1 MVPLKVQL
9 TEADLEFIEG
19 ACSTLNYRSRS
30 EYLREAIQKKIET
43 DRARI
48 RELRRQEAMKAY
60 GHGRLEDSFEAIAGE
75 DFEDR

>member
-1 MVPLKVQL
+1 LA
-9 TEADLEFIEG
+9 EADLEFIEQ

-30 EYLREAIQKKIET
+30 EYLREAVQTKIEA

-60 GHGRLEDSFEAIAGE
+60 GLGPLEDAFETIAGV

>member
-9 TEADLEFIEG
+9 AEADLEFIEQ

-30 EYLREAIQKKIET
+30 EYLREAVHAKIEA

-48 RELRRQEAMKAY
+48 RELKRQEAMKAY
-60 GHGRLEDSFEAIAGE
+60 GLGPLEDVFETIAGE

>member
-1 MVPLKVQL
+1 MIPLKVQL
-9 TEADLEFIEG
+9 TEDDLKFIEQ
-19 ACSTLNYRSRS
+19 ACSTLHYRSRS
-30 EYLREAIQKKIET
+30 EYLREAIQKKIEM

-60 GHGRLEDSFEAIAGE
+60 GRGHLEDAFEEIAGE